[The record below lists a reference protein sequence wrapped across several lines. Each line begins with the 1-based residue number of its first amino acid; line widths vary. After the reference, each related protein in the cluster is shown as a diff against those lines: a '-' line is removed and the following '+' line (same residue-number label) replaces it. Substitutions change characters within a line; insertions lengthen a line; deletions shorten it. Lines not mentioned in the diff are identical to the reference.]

1 MLSDERKEYLKKY
14 RKENSEKLKKHYI
27 NHYEKNKKLYKER
40 SKKRYEENKENI
52 KQYNKKY
59 YEKNKTPPKEK
70 IVKPPKEKIVK
81 PPKEKIVK
89 PPKDIKQYRKE
100 YYQLNKDKFKGD
112 NEKRNKRVRE
122 RLENDPLFKI
132 RKNIRSLIT
141 MTIKNKGYRKNLKSE
156 QILCCTFEQ
165 FKEHIENQFEPWM
178 NWDNYGNPKD
188 KIYAPNKTW
197 DIDHIIPTSSGL
209 TKEEIIKLNHYK
221 NLKPLCSYV
230 NRWVKRNN

>member
-59 YEKNKTPPKEK
+59 YEKNKT
-70 IVKPPKEKIVK
+70 